1 MKSSTRRDSQLD
13 VEQVAQRPAPGRG
26 RTSSGAG
33 PVALLIAGN
42 PDDSEVYARRLRADG
57 YRVVPAT
64 GVQRGLDRAAA
75 ARPDVVFVCLG
86 PWAVP
91 ALMLHALRSD
101 TSTRGLPTVLV
112 SDLTR
117 PQLAVQ
123 VGGLLTTENVVPRTA
138 AVRDARQERALTG
151 RPAGCGQR
159 AGWEQWLR
167 R

>member
-1 MKSSTRRDSQLD
+1 MKSSTRRDSHLD

-26 RTSSGAG
+26 RCPSGAG

-42 PDDSEVYARRLRADG
+42 PEDSEVYAHKLVLDG

-64 GVQRGLDRAAA
+64 GLQRGLDRAAS
-75 ARPDVVFVCLG
+75 ARPDLVFVCLG

-101 TSTRGLPTVLV
+101 TATQGLPTVLV

-117 PQLAVQ
+117 PQVAVQ

-159 AGWEQWLR
+159 SGWEQWLR